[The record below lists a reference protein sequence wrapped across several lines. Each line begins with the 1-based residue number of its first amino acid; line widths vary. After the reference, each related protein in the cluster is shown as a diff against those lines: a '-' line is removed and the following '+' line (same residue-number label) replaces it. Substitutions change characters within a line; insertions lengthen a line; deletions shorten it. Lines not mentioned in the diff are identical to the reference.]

1 MIPFNIPY
9 LTGKESDFIKDSLE
23 NHHYCGDGLYTKK
36 CHDFFETQMPNS
48 KALLTTSCTSA
59 LEMAAMLCDVKE
71 GDEVIMPSYTF
82 VSTANAFYRLGA
94 KPIFCDIRPDTLNI
108 DETKI
113 EALITPRTKAIV
125 PVHYA
130 GISCEMD
137 AINAIAKKH
146 NLFVVEDAAQ
156 GVNSKYKD
164 QYLGSIGDFGTYS
177 FHETKNYICGE
188 GGLLLVNH
196 PDFFERAEII
206 REKGTN
212 RKKFLRGFT
221 DKYTW
226 VDVGSSFLPSDLLA
240 AFLYAQL
247 LEMDGIAAKR
257 KAVFDLYHESFL
269 PLQEKGIL
277 KIPFVPKDATPNQH
291 MFYLILEN
299 NTKRDALIAHLKEN
313 EIIAPFHYIPLHTSP
328 MGAKFS
334 KEIQSLPIT
343 ETLSERL
350 IRLPLYPGLTREN
363 QMKVIKAINSFFA

>member
-9 LTGKESDFIKDSLE
+9 LTGKETEFIQDSLQ
-23 NHHYCGDGLYTKK
+23 NHHYSGDGAYTKK

-59 LEMAAMLCDVKE
+59 LEMAAMLCNLKE

-94 KPIFCDIRPDTLNI
+94 KPVFCDIRPDTLNI

-113 EALITPRTKAIV
+113 EALITPKTKAIA

-137 AINAIAKKH
+137 KINAIAKKH
-146 NLFVVEDAAQ
+146 KLFVVEDAAQ
-156 GVNSKYKD
+156 GVNSTYKD
-164 QYLGSIGDFGTYS
+164 KYLGSIGDFGTYS
-177 FHETKNYICGE
+177 FHETKNFVCGE

-196 PDFFERAEII
+196 PDFFDRAEII

-240 AFLYAQL
+240 AFLYGQL
-247 LEMDGIAAKR
+247 LSMDLISEKR
-257 KAVFDLYHESFL
+257 KAVFDLYRESFL
-269 PLQEKGIL
+269 PFEQKGIL
-277 KIPFVPKDATPNQH
+277 KIPHVPKDVISNHH
-291 MFYLILEN
+291 MFYLITEN
-299 NTKRDALIAHLKEN
+299 NLQRDALIKYLKEN

-328 MGAKFS
+328 MGLKFS
-334 KEIQSLPIT
+334 KTAPSLPVT
-343 ETLSERL
+343 DTMSERL
-350 IRLPLYPGLTREN
+350 IRLPLYPGLTKEN
-363 QMKVIKAINSFFA
+363 QIKVIHTIKKFFA